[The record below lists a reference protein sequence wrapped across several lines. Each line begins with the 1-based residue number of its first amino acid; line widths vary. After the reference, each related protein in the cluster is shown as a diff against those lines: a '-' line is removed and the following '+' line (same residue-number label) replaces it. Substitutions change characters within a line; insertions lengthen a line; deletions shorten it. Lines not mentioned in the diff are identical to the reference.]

1 MTGEKDGGR
10 WREEEERERENGEI
24 LKRGKGEE
32 QAVGESEQGGG
43 RVFVFS
49 HKKRENRRE

>member
-1 MTGEKDGGR
+1 MGR
-10 WREEEERERENGEI
+10 RRERERERENGEI

-32 QAVGESEQGGG
+32 QAVGESEQRGG

-49 HKKRENRRE
+49 RENRRE